1 MSLKPVAHHNQILS
15 GVRFRGRDDRRRR
28 EKYDGVVIWY
38 NERRGYGFV
47 DISENE
53 RDVFVHLRTLRNCG
67 IHHLTEGQ
75 KILLHVTDEGKGPQ
89 AKEVKVFAT
98 E

>member
-1 MSLKPVAHHNQILS
+1 MRPIYS
-15 GVRFRGRDDRRRR
+15 GNPGCRAGKTAF
-28 EKYDGVVIWY
+28 
-38 NERRGYGFV
+38 
-47 DISENE
+47 
-53 RDVFVHLRTLRNCG
+53 G

-89 AKEVKVFAT
+89 AKEIKVFAT

>member
-1 MSLKPVAHHNQILS
+1 MERAKPLSVATDAKIGEHEVKGTVKFFNAY
-15 GVRFRGRDDRRRR
+15 
-28 EKYDGVVIWY
+28 K
-38 NERRGYGFV
+38 GYGSV
-47 DISENE
+47 NIGENE
-53 RDVFVHLRTLRNCG
+53 RDIFVYLRTLRNCS

-98 E
+98 D